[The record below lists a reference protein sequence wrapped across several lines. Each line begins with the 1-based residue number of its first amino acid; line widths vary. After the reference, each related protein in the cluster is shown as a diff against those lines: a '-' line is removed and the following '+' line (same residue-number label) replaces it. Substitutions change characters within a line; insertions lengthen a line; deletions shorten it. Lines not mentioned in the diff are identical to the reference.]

1 MLGIS
6 AFALG
11 NAVSTLQEMFPVVF
25 QTLFAGEP
33 FGRKFSQT
41 ASDLKIQSVVFDNPR
56 YVQASLHVM
65 KTLCFNCYLGLVSC
79 KGATAKYPTTIV
91 PDSTCAHIGLECLEV
106 VHRLHKH
113 TRKKGKSL

>member
-41 ASDLKIQSVVFDNPR
+41 ASGLKIESVVFDNPR
-56 YVQASLHVM
+56 YVQSKL
-65 KTLCFNCYLGLVSC
+65 
-79 KGATAKYPTTIV
+79 
-91 PDSTCAHIGLECLEV
+91 TCNEN
-106 VHRLHKH
+106 
-113 TRKKGKSL
+113 SMF

>member
-1 MLGIS
+1 MFVEFCTIWLSIPRAQIKFALQMQYIFASPHEVS

-11 NAVSTLQEMFPVVF
+11 NAASALQEMFPVVF

-65 KTLCFNCYLGLVSC
+65 KTLCFNCYLG
-79 KGATAKYPTTIV
+79 
-91 PDSTCAHIGLECLEV
+91 
-106 VHRLHKH
+106 
-113 TRKKGKSL
+113 